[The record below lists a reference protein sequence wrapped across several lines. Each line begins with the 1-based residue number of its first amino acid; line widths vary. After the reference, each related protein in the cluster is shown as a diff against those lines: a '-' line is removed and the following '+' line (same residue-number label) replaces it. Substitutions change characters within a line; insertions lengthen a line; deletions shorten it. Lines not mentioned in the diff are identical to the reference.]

1 MKRESLGGPV
11 ALILIG
17 TFFLLRKWIPDFHLF
32 DLVREWW
39 PAMLIVIGAVMLAQR
54 LAAPGSRAR

>member
-1 MKRESLGGPV
+1 VKRESLGGPI

-17 TFFLLRKWIPDFHLF
+17 AFFLLRKWIPDFHPF
-32 DLVREWW
+32 DLLREWW

-54 LAAPGSRAR
+54 LTAGSRAR